1 MPELFDIEAI
11 RAAHP
16 IAAAVLSAGVALRRS
31 GRRLV
36 GCCPFHED
44 RDPSLVVY
52 PQTQS
57 YFCFGCDAG
66 GDVID
71 FVGRLRG
78 SVFKETAASLMAADA
93 ERVLP
98 ANVVRF
104 PSRQRSRGV
113 GDEGA
118 AVVEA
123 AAAFYRA
130 QCERSRRA
138 RAYIT
143 SRGIDVQTA
152 ARLRVGYAEGGLY
165 GHLRERGLSLE
176 SAEQIGLL
184 SGERDTLEGRVVVPD
199 LDGRGRATWLT
210 ARSLGGDGPRYLNLR
225 VSSPLLGLAQARAVQ
240 AHAVVVTEGPFDWVT
255 ARNWGMHAVAL
266 LGTHVSHDALGAL
279 RSFRR
284 VYLALDAD
292 GPGRRATAHLA
303 SELGARTV
311 IVPLPAEVHDL
322 NELGCRRGGRDAFLR
337 SLYEARARME
347 ESWPR
352 STDSDRSARA
362 A

>member
-1 MPELFDIEAI
+1 MFYIEAI

-16 IAAAVLSAGVALRRS
+16 IVETVLSAGVELRRS

-36 GCCPFHED
+36 GRCPFHED
-44 RDPSLVVY
+44 RDPSLVLY
-52 PQTQS
+52 PQTDS

-78 SVFKETAASLMAADA
+78 SAFKETAALLASTGAA
-93 ERVLP
+93 RVLP
-98 ANVVRF
+98 ANVVRL
-104 PSRQRSRGV
+104 PSGRRSQGI

-123 AAAFYRA
+123 AAAFYRE
-130 QCERSRRA
+130 QGERSRRA

-176 SAEQIGLL
+176 SAERIGLL

-225 VSSPLLGLAQARAVQ
+225 VSSPLLGLAQARAVD
-240 AHAVVVTEGPFDWVT
+240 ARAVVLTEGPFDWLT
-255 ARNWGMHAVAL
+255 ACNWGLHSVAL
-266 LGTHVSHDALGAL
+266 LGTHASRDALGTL

-292 GPGRRATAHLA
+292 GAGRRATASLA
-303 SELGARTV
+303 SELGARAV
-311 IVPLPAEVHDL
+311 VVPLPQGVHDL

-352 STDSDRSARA
+352 STDSDRNARA